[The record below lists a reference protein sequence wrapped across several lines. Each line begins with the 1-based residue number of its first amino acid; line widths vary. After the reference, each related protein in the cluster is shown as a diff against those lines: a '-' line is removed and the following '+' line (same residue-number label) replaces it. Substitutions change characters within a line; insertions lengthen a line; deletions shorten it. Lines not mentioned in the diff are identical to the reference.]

1 VRAILNYRYGGP
13 ESLELGEAD
22 APEPAEGQVLV
33 RVRAASVNPYDWH
46 VMRGAPYL
54 VRLFAGLRRPSSP
67 LLGADLA
74 GIVESVGAGVT
85 RFRPGDEVFG
95 GGEGAYAE
103 LAVVKVDRLAAKPA
117 GVTFEQA
124 AAIPIAGTTALQG
137 LRDHGGLQAGQ
148 RVLIN
153 GAGGGVGSFAVQI
166 AKSMGAHVTGVC
178 SDGKLELVRSLGADE
193 VIDYAADDF
202 TRRGPFDLVLDT
214 VSTRPLREVR
224 RALTPSGTL
233 ISIGGGKGRLFGG
246 LGSALWMTLVAR
258 FVKQKLGFFI
268 AKMNGDD
275 LLTVAERSTPVVG
288 ETYSLAQTAE
298 AIRLVEAGHARGK
311 VVIVV

>member
-1 VRAILNYRYGGP
+1 MKAILNHRYGGP
-13 ESLELGEAD
+13 EGLELGEAD

-95 GGEGAYAE
+95 GGEGPTPSSRSSRS
-103 LAVVKVDRLAAKPA
+103 DRLAAKPA
-117 GVTFEQA
+117 GLSFEQA

-148 RVLIN
+148 RVLVN
-153 GAGGGVGSFAVQI
+153 GAGGGVGTFAVQI

-178 SDGKLELVRSLGADE
+178 STGKLELVRSLGADE

-214 VSTRPLREVR
+214 VSNRPLREVR
-224 RALTPSGTL
+224 RALTPNGTL
-233 ISIGGGKGRLFGG
+233 VSIGGGKGRLFGG

-268 AKMNGDD
+268 AKMNGED
-275 LLTVAERSTPVVG
+275 LLAVAERSTPVVG
-288 ETYSLAQTAE
+288 QVYPLAETAE
-298 AIRLVEAGHARGK
+298 AIRLVETGHARGK
-311 VVIVV
+311 VVIVI

>member
-1 VRAILNYRYGGP
+1 MKAILNHRYGGP

-74 GIVESVGAGVT
+74 GVVESVGAGVT

-103 LAVVKVDRLAAKPA
+103 LAVVKEDRLAAKPV
-117 GVTFEQA
+117 GLSFEQA
-124 AAIPIAGTTALQG
+124 AGIPIAGTTALQG
-137 LRDHGGLQAGQ
+137 LRDHGGLEAGQ
-148 RVLIN
+148 RVLVN
-153 GAGGGVGSFAVQI
+153 GAGGGVGTFAVQI

-178 SDGKLELVRSLGADE
+178 SSGKLELVRSLGADD
-193 VIDYAADDF
+193 VIDYAEDDF
-202 TRRGPFDLVLDT
+202 TRHGPFDLVLDT

-224 RALTPSGTL
+224 RALTPNGTL
-233 ISIGGGKGRLFGG
+233 VSIGGGKGRLFGG

-275 LLTVAERSTPVVG
+275 LLVVAEGSKPVVG
-288 ETYSLAQTAE
+288 QIYPLSETAE
-298 AIRLVEAGHARGK
+298 AIRLVETGHARGK
-311 VVIVV
+311 VVITV

>member
-1 VRAILNYRYGGP
+1 VKAILNHRYGGP
-13 ESLELGEAD
+13 ESLEVGEAD
-22 APEPAEGQVLV
+22 APEPGEGQVLV

-54 VRLFAGLRRPSSP
+54 VRLFAGLRQPSSP

-74 GIVESVGAGVT
+74 GVVESVGAGVT
-85 RFRPGDEVFG
+85 RFRAGAEVFG

-103 LAVVKVDRLAAKPA
+103 LAVVKEDRLAAKPA
-117 GVTFEQA
+117 DLTFEQA

-148 RVLIN
+148 RVLVN

-178 SDGKLELVRSLGADE
+178 SAGKLELVRSLGADE

-202 TRRGPFDLVLDT
+202 TSHGPFDLVLDT
-214 VSTRPLREVR
+214 VSTRTLREVR

-275 LLTVAERSTPVVG
+275 LLAVAERSTPVVSQV
-288 ETYSLAQTAE
+288 YPLAETAE

>member
-1 VRAILNYRYGGP
+1 VKAVLNHRYGGP

-103 LAVVKVDRLAAKPA
+103 LAVVKEDRLAAKPA
-117 GVTFEQA
+117 GLTFEQA

-137 LRDHGGLQAGQ
+137 LRDHGDLQAGQ
-148 RVLIN
+148 RVLVN
-153 GAGGGVGSFAVQI
+153 GAGGGVGTFAVQI

-178 SDGKLELVRSLGADE
+178 SAGKLELVRSLGAEE

-202 TRRGPFDLVLDT
+202 TRSGPFDLVLDT

-268 AKMNGDD
+268 ARMNRDD
-275 LLTVAERSTPVVG
+275 LLAVAEHSTPVVG
-288 ETYSLAQTAE
+288 ETYPLAETAE
-298 AIRLVEAGHARGK
+298 AIRIVEAGHARGK
-311 VVIVV
+311 IVIVV